1 MLSFVREGLR
11 YEDPVCVVASAANVS
26 ALKSALGSA
35 ATRVDWRDAT
45 DHYQHPA
52 RTLAAYSRY
61 FAEHQPRLG
70 GRVRIIGEPV
80 WSGLTTAEIEEWTLY
95 ESVINIAF
103 AEQPAWVV
111 CPYDVR
117 SLDASIV
124 ANAHRTHPQLA
135 RVGGSCASHAFVST
149 DTLHEEYRNGR
160 LAGEPGKTLAEIS
173 FDTSRLCAVRKL
185 VGKHASAAG
194 LAPERVDQLVLAVME
209 AISNV
214 VRHGAGHGSVRV
226 ALCENVLICDVI
238 DAGTGFSEGLRGYI
252 PPSCDAL
259 SGRGLWIIRQVC
271 DSVGFFAT
279 PGKSVVRMEMRLPRG

>member
-1 MLSFVREGLR
+1 MLPFVRDGLR
-11 YEDPVCVVASAANVS
+11 SGDPVYVVAAAANVS
-26 ALKSALGSA
+26 ALRSALGSA
-35 ATRVDWRDAT
+35 ARRVDWRDAT

-52 RTLAAYSRY
+52 RTLAAYARY
-61 FAEHQPRLG
+61 VAEHQPCDA

-80 WSGLTTAEIEEWTLY
+80 WSGLTTDEIEEWTLY
-95 ESVINIAF
+95 ESVLNVAF
-103 AEQPAWVV
+103 AEQPAWIV

-135 RVGGSCASHAFVST
+135 RVGGSCASNAFVST
-149 DTLHEEYRNGR
+149 DAFYEEYRNGR
-160 LAGEPGKTLAEIS
+160 SPGEPGKTLARIT

-185 VGKHASAAG
+185 VAKHASAAG

-214 VRHGAGHGSVRV
+214 VRHGGGQGTVRV
-226 ALCENVLICDVI
+226 ALREGVLICDVL
-238 DAGTGFSEGLRGYI
+238 DTGNGFSECLRGYI

-271 DSVGFFAT
+271 DSVGFFAS